1 MVCTL
6 RVSVAEKKENNLQKN
21 GSVKRFCIAAQIPSY
36 REARR
41 EMFMGHHAFLVLC
54 LIKTMKDKLDR
65 IQSTVSCCRAGIG
78 SREHI
83 LYSKLKV
90 IFRIILIKMT
100 LVEVTHPPPL
110 RLFGELLTCTFMLA
124 EVNDFIHQVHFF
136 IFPQCNKTLEK

>member
-1 MVCTL
+1 
-6 RVSVAEKKENNLQKN
+6 
-21 GSVKRFCIAAQIPSY
+21 
-36 REARR
+36 
-41 EMFMGHHAFLVLC
+41 MGYHAFLVLC

-90 IFRIILIKMT
+90 IFRLILIKMT

-110 RLFGELLTCTFMLA
+110 RLFGELLTRTVMLA